1 MKPPT
6 KYIARP
12 IPHEIGRFWVN
23 SSRAEQHH
31 VVDVVDVQCSCIG
44 WGTRNTDHHAK
55 HGHNYRCV
63 HLRTAARYAYAFYI
77 ETMRTARGSQTQK
90 QK

>member
-23 SSRAEQHH
+23 SSRADQNH
-31 VVDVVDVQCSCIG
+31 VVDIVDVQCSCIG
-44 WGTRNTDHHAK
+44 WGTREKK
-55 HGHNYRCV
+55 HRALHGTHYRCV
-63 HLRTAARYAYAFYI
+63 HLKCAAACAYNNLI
-77 ETMRTARGSQTQK
+77 ETMRVTRDPRNPNQK
-90 QK
+90 